1 MSITETKSPFL
12 WHTLQ
17 KLQHLMSNF
26 QEVMKKQ
33 EENALIT
40 TFQTVLVPL
49 VILSDLLLDFI
60 YYPLWSRLL
69 AIQSM

>member
-1 MSITETKSPFL
+1 
-12 WHTLQ
+12 
-17 KLQHLMSNF
+17 MSNF